1 MLTSA
6 PSVSLSWVNT
16 VIAGAERQGV
26 AGTALL
32 ARAGIREERLADA
45 RWPVD
50 DITRLWRAAVDLTG
64 DAAFGLN
71 TGREVG
77 PGSFNVVSFIVLSS
91 ATLRSAI
98 AQLQEY
104 QRLIS
109 DGGRFQT
116 LAGAQSSWLVYHPQ
130 QGSLAFSPHQVE
142 AVLAAAVCFSRWA
155 TGCAVQPQRV
165 QFIHAQIGPLAA
177 YTQALG
183 APVLFDQAF
192 NGLLLDNA
200 VLDRPLP
207 QADAA
212 LAQLHRAHATAQ
224 LAALSQPVLLRQ
236 RVAEWLVG
244 AVEGSVPGRA
254 QAARQFG
261 LGERAFARRLQEEG
275 VCYGELVDGVRQAL
289 ACQAVA
295 GGAEPFAHIARR
307 LGFSEASAFN
317 RAFRRWT
324 GRAPGAWRAQAPG
337 RPAARGSPSAP
348 SANAAAPAPP
358 KSSAARRAR
367 PRP

>member
-16 VIAGAERQGV
+16 VIAAAERQGV
-26 AGTALL
+26 PCADLL
-32 ARAGIREERLADA
+32 ARAGVAHDRLSGP

-50 DITRLWRAAVDLTG
+50 DITRLWRAAAALTG

-71 TGREVG
+71 TGRQVG
-77 PGSFNVVSFIVLSS
+77 PGSFNVVSFILLSS

-98 AQLQEY
+98 GQLQEY

-116 LAGAQSSWLVYHPQ
+116 LAGAPHSWLIYHPQ

-142 AVLAAAVCFSRWA
+142 SVLAAAVCFSRWV
-155 TGCAVQPQRV
+155 TGQPLKPVRV
-165 QFIHAQIGPLAA
+165 QFSHGQIGPLSA
-177 YTQALG
+177 YAQALG
-183 APVLFDQAF
+183 AEVQFEQAF
-192 NGLLLDNA
+192 NGLLLDNT
-200 VLDRPLP
+200 VLDAPLP

-212 LAQLHRAHATAQ
+212 LAQLHRAHAAAQ
-224 LAALSQPVLLRQ
+224 LAALSAPVPLRT
-236 RVAEWLVG
+236 RVEQWLTG
-244 AVEGSVPGRA
+244 ALDGSVPDRA

-275 VCYGELVDGVRQAL
+275 RCYADLVDGVRHAL

-295 GGAEPFAHIARR
+295 SGAEPFVRIARR

-324 GRAPGAWRAQAPG
+324 GCAPGDWQQQG
-337 RPAARGSPSAP
+337 AAVLQ
-348 SANAAAPAPP
+348 AAPPAG
-358 KSSAARRAR
+358 R
-367 PRP
+367 

>member
-16 VIAGAERQGV
+16 VVAAAERQGV
-26 AGTALL
+26 SSAELL
-32 ARAGIREERLADA
+32 ARAGVAHERLSAP

-50 DITRLWRAAVDLTG
+50 DITRLWRAAAELTG

-71 TGREVG
+71 TGRQVG
-77 PGSFNVVSFIVLSS
+77 PGSFNVVSFILLSS

-116 LAGAQSSWLVYHPQ
+116 LAGDQRSWLIYHPL

-142 AVLAAAVCFSRWA
+142 SVLAAAVCFSRWV
-155 TGCAVQPQRV
+155 TGKPVQPVRV
-165 QFIHAQIGPLAA
+165 QFSHGQIGPLPA
-177 YTQALG
+177 YARALG
-183 APVLFDQAF
+183 AEVQFEQAF
-192 NGLLLDNA
+192 NGLLLENA
-200 VLDRPLP
+200 VLDAPLP
-207 QADAA
+207 QADAE
-212 LAQLHRAHATAQ
+212 LAQLHRAHAAAQ
-224 LAALSQPVLLRQ
+224 LAALSAPALLRSQ
-236 RVAEWLVG
+236 VEQWLSG
-244 AVEGSVPGRA
+244 ALAGSVPGRA
-254 QAARQFG
+254 QAAQQFG
-261 LGERAFARRLQEEG
+261 LGERAFARRLQGEG
-275 VCYGELVDGVRQAL
+275 VRYAELVDGVRHAL

-295 GGAEPFAHIARR
+295 GGGESFARIARR

-324 GRAPGAWRAQAPG
+324 GRTPGDWQQHRAA
-337 RPAARGSPSAP
+337 SAQT
-348 SANAAAPAPP
+348 APP
-358 KSSAARRAR
+358 VGR
-367 PRP
+367 

>member
-16 VIAGAERQGV
+16 VIAAAERQGV
-26 AGTALL
+26 PCADLL
-32 ARAGIREERLADA
+32 ARAGVAHDRLGGP

-50 DITRLWRAAVDLTG
+50 DITRLWRAAVALTG

-71 TGREVG
+71 TGRQVG
-77 PGSFNVVSFIVLSS
+77 PGSFNVVSFILLSS

-98 AQLQEY
+98 GQLQEY

-116 LAGAQSSWLVYHPQ
+116 LAGEKHSWLIYHPQ

-142 AVLAAAVCFSRWA
+142 SVLAAAVCFSRWV
-155 TGCAVQPQRV
+155 TGQPLQPVRV
-165 QFIHAQIGPLAA
+165 QFSHGPIGPLSA
-177 YTQALG
+177 YAQALG
-183 APVLFDQAF
+183 AEVQFDQAF
-192 NGLLLDNA
+192 NGLLLDNT
-200 VLDRPLP
+200 VLDAPLP
-207 QADAA
+207 QADAE
-212 LAQLHRAHATAQ
+212 LAQLHRAHAAVQ
-224 LAALSQPVLLRQ
+224 LAGLSAPVQLRTRVEQWLTGALD
-236 RVAEWLVG
+236 
-244 AVEGSVPGRA
+244 GSVPGRA

-261 LGERAFARRLQEEG
+261 LGERAFARRLQDED
-275 VCYGELVDGVRQAL
+275 VRYVELVDGVRHAL

-295 GGAEPFAHIARR
+295 GGAEPFVRIARR

-324 GRAPGAWRAQAPG
+324 GRAPGDWQQQG
-337 RPAARGSPSAP
+337 
-348 SANAAAPAPP
+348 AAAPQTAPLDG
-358 KSSAARRAR
+358 R
-367 PRP
+367 

>member
-16 VIAGAERQGV
+16 VIAAAERQGV
-26 AGTALL
+26 PCADLL
-32 ARAGIREERLADA
+32 ARAGVVHDRLGAP

-50 DITRLWRAAVDLTG
+50 DITRLWRAAAALTG

-71 TGREVG
+71 TGRQVG
-77 PGSFNVVSFIVLSS
+77 PGSFNVVSFILLSS

-98 AQLQEY
+98 GQLQEY

-116 LAGAQSSWLVYHPQ
+116 LAGEQHSWLIYHPQ

-142 AVLAAAVCFSRWA
+142 SVLAAAVCFSRWV
-155 TGCAVQPQRV
+155 TGQPLKPVRV
-165 QFIHAQIGPLAA
+165 QFSHGQIGPLSS
-177 YTQALG
+177 YMQAL
-183 APVLFDQAF
+183 AAEVQFEQAF
-192 NGLLLDNA
+192 NGLLLDNT
-200 VLDRPLP
+200 VLDAPLP
-207 QADAA
+207 QADAE
-212 LAQLHRAHATAQ
+212 LAQLHRTHASVQ
-224 LAALSQPVLLRQ
+224 LAALSQQVLLCA
-236 RVAEWLVG
+236 RVEQWL
-244 AVEGSVPGRA
+244 ASAIEGSVPGRA

-261 LGERAFARRLQEEG
+261 LGERAFACRLQSEG
-275 VCYGELVDGVRQAL
+275 VRYADLVDGVRHAL

-295 GGAEPFAHIARR
+295 SGAEPFVRIARR

-324 GRAPGAWRAQAPG
+324 GRAPGHWQRQG
-337 RPAARGSPSAP
+337 T
-348 SANAAAPAPP
+348 AAPQTAPP
-358 KSSAARRAR
+358 AGR
-367 PRP
+367 